1 MTSTTKTWSINT
13 APWLDSRA
21 QPRKAC
27 RVIIDNDFAGDPDDL
42 FQLVHHLLSETAD
55 IRLIVC
61 SHLRAGDFLH
71 SSPRSAADGRKRV
84 ETLLGLLGARDDNGI
99 VVTGSELPL
108 ADASTPRPSEAC
120 DAIIREAMRD
130 DTDLPLYYVAGG
142 GVTDLISAAL
152 KEPAIAGRMSVVWIG
167 GQEYPGFAQPP
178 LGRFVKEYNAEID
191 PVAARALLCDSAFP
205 LWQVPRDAYRQCLVS
220 VAQLRERLRPLGPL
234 GAFLLDEIDRIRFG
248 ERYGTQPTGAYCLG
262 DSPLVGLTVLQTPW
276 DTAPASCRWFTID
289 NDPGV
294 RLEADDRPLPPC
306 VTATDQGRVHVVT
319 HVDTWLL
326 FEDLYAKLAAF
337 GRWLLSHDR

>member
-1 MTSTTKTWSINT
+1 M
-13 APWLDSRA
+13 
-21 QPRKAC
+21 
-27 RVIIDNDFAGDPDDL
+27 
-42 FQLVHHLLSETAD
+42 
-55 IRLIVC
+55 
-61 SHLRAGDFLH
+61 
-71 SSPRSAADGRKRV
+71 
-84 ETLLGLLGARDDNGI
+84 
-99 VVTGSELPL
+99 
-108 ADASTPRPSEAC
+108 
-120 DAIIREAMRD
+120 
-130 DTDLPLYYVAGG
+130 
-142 GVTDLISAAL
+142 
-152 KEPAIAGRMSVVWIG
+152 
-167 GQEYPGFAQPP
+167 
-178 LGRFVKEYNAEID
+178 
-191 PVAARALLCDSAFP
+191 
-205 LWQVPRDAYRQCLVS
+205 
-220 VAQLRERLRPLGPL
+220 AQLRERLRPLGPI

-337 GRWLLSHDR
+337 GRWLLSRDR